1 MLSRITILMT
11 LGDAIEMVSGG
22 LPLTST
28 RDTVNSSSPSTALSM
43 MVSMLK
49 HVVDPIIVPVE
60 KMILR
65 IGADRKSLSFTVE
78 RNTKLITRNI
88 MLYIIYTP
96 AVPSCTASATKTSN
110 PTVSEFGLSTMTHT
124 SPDAPSGMGSV
135 SSSLTVATVGS
146 VSNNSDIAILS
157 LTFIIL

>member
-28 RDTVNSSSPSTALSM
+28 RDTVKSSSPSTALSM

-60 KMILR
+60 KMILCN
-65 IGADRKSLSFTVE
+65 GADRKSL
-78 RNTKLITRNI
+78 
-88 MLYIIYTP
+88 
-96 AVPSCTASATKTSN
+96 
-110 PTVSEFGLSTMTHT
+110 
-124 SPDAPSGMGSV
+124 
-135 SSSLTVATVGS
+135 
-146 VSNNSDIAILS
+146 
-157 LTFIIL
+157 